1 VWLTIVIVVAGGVSY
16 LWYRSSAGRSAP
28 EPRPPAPSTITFDTS
43 GWNLKES
50 TDTGQVWTTSDGDL
64 LTVRRVH
71 GLPEAPAAGDLDAM
85 RSDARRLA
93 RSKKGGIVSA
103 DYCQLNGVRAT
114 SLIYKRE
121 ELPAYVYTGMMIIP
135 ARDPEF
141 LITVV
146 AGEHDVTGV
155 RDALVSALLFEQG
168 KLDPTQTD
176 ARRRLVGW
184 FRDPYD
190 RARDGE
196 AINSVADDAEYDSL
210 VPTHP
215 LTKVRRTLRGIEQTI
230 TF

>member
-1 VWLTIVIVVAGGVSY
+1 MPTIGA
-16 LWYRSSAGRSAP
+16 
-28 EPRPPAPSTITFDTS
+28 ITFDTS
-43 GWNLKES
+43 GWKLE
-50 TDTGQVWTTSDGDL
+50 QDGDAERVWSTPEGDVL
-64 LTVRRVH
+64 SVRRVH
-71 GLPEAPAAGDLDAM
+71 GQAVAPSGTDLDAM
-85 RSDARRLA
+85 RDDARRFA
-93 RSKKGGIVSA
+93 RRQKGGIVLA
-103 DYCQLNGVRAT
+103 DFCQMDGVRAT

-121 ELPAYVYTGMMIIP
+121 EKPTYVYTGMLIIP
-135 ARDPEF
+135 AQDPEF

-168 KLDPTQTD
+168 KLDPSQTD

-196 AINSVADDAEYDSL
+196 AINSVADDEQYDVL

-215 LTKVRRTLRGIEQTI
+215 LTKVRRALRAIEQSL
-230 TF
+230 TFRP